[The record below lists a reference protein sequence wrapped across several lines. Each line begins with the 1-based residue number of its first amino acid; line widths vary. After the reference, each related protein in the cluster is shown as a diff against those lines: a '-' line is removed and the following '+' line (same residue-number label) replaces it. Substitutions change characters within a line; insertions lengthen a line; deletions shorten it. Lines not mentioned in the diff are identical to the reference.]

1 MVSLPFLL
9 TWSRCIIASTIITA
23 PSTISPK
30 SIAPKLI
37 KLPLTP
43 KSFIIEMANNNAN
56 GITEATTKPALQ
68 LPRSKTKMKTT
79 INAPSIR
86 LVCTVLIALS
96 TKTVLSINASIS
108 TPSGSDFLI
117 CSILSFTTL
126 TTSPLFSPLSIITI
140 PETSS
145 PLPSLVTA
153 P

>member
-1 MVSLPFLL
+1 
-9 TWSRCIIASTIITA
+9 
-23 PSTISPK
+23 
-30 SIAPKLI
+30 
-37 KLPLTP
+37 
-43 KSFIIEMANNNAN
+43 MANNKAN

-68 LPRSKTKMKTT
+68 LPNNSTKMKIT
-79 INAPSIR
+79 IKAPSIK
-86 LVCTVLIALS
+86 LVWTVLIALF

-117 CSILSFTTL
+117 CSILSLTTL

-145 PLPSLVTA
+145 PFPSLVTA